1 MRLLIPKLNNFALD
15 MNERESDIGF
25 LTEVWEKLENKKHQ
39 FKLEELLH
47 MKGIQYIS
55 TPRPGAKR
63 GGGAAIAVRR
73 DKFKI
78 TKLNIPTPG
87 AVEIVWGLLKPITI
101 TGKISVI
108 IVCCFYSPP
117 NSKKNAALLSHL
129 PTTLQSL
136 LTTYPNAGVVISGD
150 RNSISI
156 QALLSIDPSLRQM
169 VMKPTHGFK
178 VLYVILS
185 NLHCFYDEPQIVPPV
200 QPDNPNKGKPSDHS
214 GVAATPLSNMK
225 QQKCGKVKRF
235 IRPLPESLIEVF
247 GGKLA
252 NESWDFLNPAQS
264 PTEMV
269 DHLHSYF
276 QMAEKALFL

>member
-1 MRLLIPKLNNFALD
+1 
-15 MNERESDIGF
+15 
-25 LTEVWEKLENKKHQ
+25 
-39 FKLEELLH
+39 
-47 MKGIQYIS
+47 
-55 TPRPGAKR
+55 
-63 GGGAAIAVRR
+63 
-73 DKFKI
+73 
-78 TKLNIPTPG
+78 
-87 AVEIVWGLLKPITI
+87 
-101 TGKISVI
+101 
-108 IVCCFYSPP
+108 
-117 NSKKNAALLSHL
+117 
-129 PTTLQSL
+129 
-136 LTTYPNAGVVISGD
+136 
-150 RNSISI
+150 
-156 QALLSIDPSLRQM
+156 M

-178 VLYVILS
+178 VLDVILS

-276 QMAEKALFL
+276 QMAVESTFPLKKITVSPDDKPWFTEDLRQLKRQRQRIYSKQGRSPAYLKVKQKFDDKMNLEEHKYKDKILAEVKEGKRGSS